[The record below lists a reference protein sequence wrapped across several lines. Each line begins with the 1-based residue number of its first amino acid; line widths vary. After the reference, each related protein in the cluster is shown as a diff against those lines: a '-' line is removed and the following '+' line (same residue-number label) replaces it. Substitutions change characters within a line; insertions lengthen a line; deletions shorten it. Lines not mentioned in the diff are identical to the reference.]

1 MTPLSIAALCVGSK
15 EHSLPHTVFSSGFSL
30 ASDRLSVK
38 FQLDRSRTI
47 QAFFLTE
54 IALNSYHLQMELTIP
69 TPPTFN
75 FQRTVISH
83 GWYGLLPFEFDR
95 DKWKLTRVLDRG
107 SKTPVTVSLTGT
119 KRSVRIK
126 TDAVLT
132 QKDSEN
138 VLTDIRHI
146 LRLDD
151 NLEQFYLTTKSDSDF
166 GWIATQG
173 AGRLLR
179 SPTVFEDLVKMIC
192 TTNCSWALTEKMV
205 TGLVEKLGR
214 ETKDGRKTFPS
225 AEAMARMPLSFFV
238 NEVRAGYRADY
249 LKELAN
255 RVASGELNVEA
266 WLKSDLPTAELANE
280 IKGVK
285 GVGNYAAENLLK
297 LLGRYDGLALDS
309 WTRAKFFQVRNK
321 GRKTTD
327 KRIARYYSRFNEWR
341 GLALWCDVTRD
352 WLE

>member
-1 MTPLSIAALCVGSK
+1 CSS
-15 EHSLPHTVFSSGFSL
+15 FSCTEAEQYKHFFY
-30 ASDRLSVK
+30 RNC
-38 FQLDRSRTI
+38 I
-47 QAFFLTE
+47 QFLTV
-54 IALNSYHLQMELTIP
+54 QMELTIP
-69 TPPTFN
+69 TPSTFN

-95 DKWKLTRVLDRG
+95 QKWKLVRVLDRG
-107 SKTPVTVSLTGT
+107 SKAPVTVTLTGT
-119 KRSVRIK
+119 KRSVK
-126 TDAVLT
+126 VTTDTVLAK
-132 QKDSEN
+132 KDAEK
-138 VLTDIRHI
+138 VLSDVRHM
-146 LRLDD
+146 LRLDE
-151 NLEQFYLTTKSDSDF
+151 NLEHFYSSTKNDSDF

-173 AGRLLR
+173 AGRVLR

-205 TGLVEKLGR
+205 TSLVEKVGR
-214 ETKDGRKTFPS
+214 ETTDGRKSFPS
-225 AEAMARMPLSFFV
+225 AAALAEKPLSFFV
-238 NEVRAGYRADY
+238 NEIRAGYRAEY
-249 LKELAN
+249 LKELVG
-255 RVASGELNVEA
+255 RVASGELEVEA
-266 WLKSDLPTAELANE
+266 WLKSDLPTAELVKE

-309 WTRAKFFQVRNK
+309 WTRAKFFQVRNN